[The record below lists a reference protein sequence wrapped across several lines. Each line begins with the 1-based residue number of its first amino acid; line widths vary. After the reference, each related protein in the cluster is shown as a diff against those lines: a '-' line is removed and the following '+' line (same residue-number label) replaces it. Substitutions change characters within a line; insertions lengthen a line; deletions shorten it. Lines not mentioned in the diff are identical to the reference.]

1 MELLTVKQE
10 MSKTKIL
17 FSLTVILLTM
27 SVEIFSQQLQRPKL
41 VVGIVIDQ
49 MRYDYLYR
57 FEPYYSKDGFN
68 RLKYEGSNFTFA
80 HYNYVPT
87 YTAPGHASIYT
98 GTTPYFHGIIGNDF
112 YDKSLKKMVYCAND
126 TTVKSVGS
134 NDDEGQMSPRRELST
149 TITDQLKLATSGKS
163 KVVSISLKDRAAI
176 LPGGHWPDG
185 AYWYD
190 TKTGDFITSTY
201 YMNSLPEWVNDFNRR
216 KLADKFLSGQW
227 TLLKP
232 EGDYANLGPDQS
244 DYENDVFAEGKTSFP
259 HLFDKVKSDK
269 KYGILES
276 TPFGNE
282 IVKEMAIAALEKEN
296 LGKGKETDFLAV
308 SFSST
313 DYVGHAYGN
322 YSYELQDTYIRL
334 DLQIAELL
342 KALDKQV
349 GKGNYVL
356 FLTADHA
363 GLDTPHFLKDHNLP
377 SGELNSKAFND
388 SLKAFAVRTYGST
401 RIIENTSNQQ
411 VFISRDEVKKANLE
425 LHSVISSFS
434 NYIRNAFP
442 QISTLA
448 TRDDLEGRTAARES
462 GDLILNGFNPAR
474 SGDIAYNLQPG
485 FLPSFLNR
493 GTTHGAPYSY
503 DTHVPVLFYGWH
515 VPKQTVNTPV
525 YIVDIAATIAD
536 LLKITEPSGSIG
548 IPLIK

>member
-1 MELLTVKQE
+1 
-10 MSKTKIL
+10 MSKTKL
-17 FSLTVILLTM
+17 FFPLVVLLLAL
-27 SVEIFSQQLQRPKL
+27 SSELFPQQLQRPKL

-57 FEPYYSKDGFN
+57 FEPYYGKDGFN
-68 RLKYEGSNFTFA
+68 RLKNEGSNFTFA

-87 YTAPGHASIYT
+87 YTACGHTSIYT

-112 YDKSLKKMVYCAND
+112 YDKSLKKMVYCASD
-126 TTVKSVGS
+126 TTVKTVGS
-134 NDDEGQMSPRRELST
+134 NDKEGQMSPRRELST
-149 TITDQLKLATSGKS
+149 TITDQLKLATNGKA
-163 KVVSISLKDRAAI
+163 KVISVSLKDRAAI

-190 TKTGDFITSTY
+190 YETGDFISSTY
-201 YMNSLPEWVNDFNRR
+201 YMNSLPVWVQDFNKR

-227 TLLKP
+227 TLSKP
-232 EGDYANLGPDQS
+232 REDYQSLGSDQS
-244 DYENDVFAEGKTSFP
+244 DYEKDVFSEGKTTFP
-259 HLFDKVKSDK
+259 HAFDKVKPDQ
-269 KYGILES
+269 KYGSLES

-282 IVKEMAIAALEKEN
+282 IVKEMAIAALVNEN

-322 YSYELQDTYIRL
+322 YSYELQDTYIKL

-349 GKGNYVL
+349 GKGNYVF

-377 SGELNSKAFND
+377 SGELNSRAFSD
-388 SLKAFAVRTYGST
+388 SLKAFATRTYGST
-401 RIIENTSNQQ
+401 RIIENTSNLQI
-411 VFISRDEVKKANLE
+411 FFSRDEIKKGGLD

-434 NYIRNAFP
+434 NYIRSGFP
-442 QISTLA
+442 QISTLS
-448 TRDDLEGRTAARES
+448 TRTDLEGRAASRES

-485 FLPSFLNR
+485 FLPTFLNT

-503 DTHVPVLFYGWH
+503 DTHVPILFYGWH
-515 VPKQTVNTPV
+515 IPKQTVNTPV
-525 YIVDIAATIAD
+525 YIVDIAATVAD